1 MEKDKKK
8 TLTISTSLK
17 KKIDTS
23 SISSGSKKSY
33 SVDKK
38 KFFKPKKNTS
48 RPSNSPNINTN
59 QDSKKKIFTRK
70 FIEQQATKDFIKK
83 DSKPAGKSKLKLKG
97 PIDKSLPL
105 DLQTGIRLHRRI
117 DAFSNQHQ
125 AIRDRCATFPLE
137 LRRYASGGARSRPPS
152 WATSSRS
159 SFLATHFRATARG
172 AARRATASTPLPTSR
187 LTRSS

>member
-59 QDSKKKIFTRK
+59 QDSKKKNIYQK
-70 FIEQQATKDFIKK
+70 V
-83 DSKPAGKSKLKLKG
+83 
-97 PIDKSLPL
+97 
-105 DLQTGIRLHRRI
+105 
-117 DAFSNQHQ
+117 
-125 AIRDRCATFPLE
+125 
-137 LRRYASGGARSRPPS
+137 Y
-152 WATSSRS
+152 
-159 SFLATHFRATARG
+159 
-172 AARRATASTPLPTSR
+172 
-187 LTRSS
+187 